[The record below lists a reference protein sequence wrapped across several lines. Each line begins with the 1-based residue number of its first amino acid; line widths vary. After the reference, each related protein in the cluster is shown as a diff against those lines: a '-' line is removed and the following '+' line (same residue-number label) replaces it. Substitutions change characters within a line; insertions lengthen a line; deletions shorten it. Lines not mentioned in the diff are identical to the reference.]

1 MKEIRELLN
10 SLKNQEGKSI
20 ADQGMI
26 HSLGIDDVQG
36 IVSIKL
42 NLTQDY
48 RKAKAL
54 IQERL

>member
-1 MKEIRELLN
+1 MKEIRDLLN
-10 SLKNQEGKSI
+10 SLKNQEGQSI
-20 ADQGMI
+20 ADQGII
-26 HSLGIDDVQG
+26 HSLGIDDAQG
-36 IVSIKL
+36 VVSIKL